1 MPRNSWSVAEDNA
14 LVSTYIN
21 AGGNVTKNTKRTKA
35 GFWVAA
41 GKLYEQVRLAN
52 PDELQ
57 KRRNTKS
64 LQQRWDHIN
73 SNVNKWVEVY
83 SYEIRHPK
91 SGQSDADVEKRAHN
105 AFAMGKKGKH
115 FHLQH
120 CFEVMQNFPKWDLN
134 EVMQL
139 PAESGGS
146 AKRSEPESP
155 IVEGGKL
162 RTRPDGIKRRRD

>member
-1 MPRNSWSVAEDNA
+1 MPRNSRSVAEDNA
-14 LVSTYIN
+14 FVSAYIN

-35 GFWVAA
+35 GFWNAA
-41 GKLYEQVRLAN
+41 CKLYEQARLAN

-83 SYEIRHPK
+83 SYEIRHLK

-105 AFAMGKKGKH
+105 AFAMTKLKAE
-115 FHLQH
+115 
-120 CFEVMQNFPKWDLN
+120 EVQNDLN
-134 EVMQL
+134 QNHQL
-139 PAESGGS
+139 LKVKKPQ
-146 AKRSEPESP
+146 
-155 IVEGGKL
+155 
-162 RTRPDGIKRRRD
+162 TRPDGIKKTKRLAMESGSSSSSINLDSFNTTLE